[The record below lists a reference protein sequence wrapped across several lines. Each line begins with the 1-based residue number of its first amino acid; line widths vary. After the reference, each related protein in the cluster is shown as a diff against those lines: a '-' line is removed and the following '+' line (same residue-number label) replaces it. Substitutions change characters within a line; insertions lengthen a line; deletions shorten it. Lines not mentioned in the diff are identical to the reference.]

1 MRQPEPSGHFRQNGF
16 GKIPIIAM
24 TANVFQEDLEK
35 AIDSGMN
42 GHVTK
47 PIDMNAVCES
57 AEKVAVSA

>member
-1 MRQPEPSGHFRQNGF
+1 
-16 GKIPIIAM
+16 M

-47 PIDMNAVCES
+47 PIDMNAVCEVLKKWLFRHDS
-57 AEKVAVSA
+57 